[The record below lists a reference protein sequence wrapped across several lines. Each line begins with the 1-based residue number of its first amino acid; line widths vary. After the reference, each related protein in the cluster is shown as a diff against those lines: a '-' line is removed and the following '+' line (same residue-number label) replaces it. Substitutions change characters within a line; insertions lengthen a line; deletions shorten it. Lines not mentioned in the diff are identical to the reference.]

1 MNTKTKI
8 GMITGFPL
16 FVIAAMIIIVFTIIK
31 VLVMRLLKAI
41 GAIDAMI
48 YLTQM
53 TVDRLKKHQFM
64 KMMSKTE

>member
-31 VLVMRLLKAI
+31 VLVMRLLNAI
-41 GAIDAMI
+41 GAIDAMV

-53 TVDRLKKHQFM
+53 VVDRLKKHQFM
-64 KMMSKTE
+64 KMMSKTQ